1 MTLRRFLLAS
11 VALGV
16 IAGVAAGGIRAAFDG
31 GAGEP
36 PPSAAP
42 VTATATTPAGEP
54 PLAVAERFAAAWEAG
69 DAPAMHALIDS
80 RTGAAPPLAQF
91 AAAYAAFREEASV
104 TAIAVSVSVS
114 AGGPQR
120 ITFHVRLETSSFGVL
135 EYATVAP
142 FVSVQPGVSR
152 IAWTPSLIHPA
163 LTEGAEARGEVRR
176 PTRGAI
182 YDRNGEPLAITRNV
196 RMIGLDRSRV
206 FDEEAV
212 TTAFVS
218 FGFDEEEVAAAFASP
233 LGPRQRVP
241 LGVVP
246 DERVEE
252 AARFVEAV
260 PGAVLWFEE
269 RRTYPLGEAA
279 AHAVGYT
286 REYTAGEIAARPDA
300 LLRPGDRFGA
310 VGIEAAMDAVLAG
323 RAGARLE
330 VVGGDEPVVLFER
343 AFVPGAD
350 VRTTLDAAVLR
361 AAHAGLA
368 GLRGAAVVID
378 PRTNAI
384 LALNSSPAFDPNA
397 FVLGDERALAAVTA
411 SEDDPL
417 ADRAAQGRYS
427 AGSTFKLVTGAAGLA
442 EGLFAPADRIF
453 CGAVWYGID
462 PPRRN
467 WEGEQGRLTIAEGL
481 MRSCNPVF
489 YEIALALY
497 NDAPGALPQMA
508 RAFGFG
514 AETGVEGLYED
525 AGLVPDAAWKQAA
538 RSAPWYPG
546 DAVNLGI
553 GQGDLLVTPLQL
565 ANAYGAFLAGEL
577 RTPVILAEA
586 EPVARGALPLAPEHA
601 AHLRHGLE
609 LVTGARGTAGW
620 AFAEAGHDGFGG
632 KSGTAEEGEGQEHV
646 LFVAYA
652 PRSEPA
658 ALAAVVFDDG
668 EEGRGLAAPLARDLV
683 LAALNADASGDEG
696 EPDAEAAP

>member
-1 MTLRRFLLAS
+1 M
-11 VALGV
+11 
-16 IAGVAAGGIRAAFDG
+16 IAGAAVGGIRAALDG
-31 GAGEP
+31 GPGEP
-36 PPSAAP
+36 PPSASP
-42 VTATATTPAGEP
+42 TAEATPASET

-69 DAPAMHALIDS
+69 DFPAMHALVDS
-80 RTGAAPPLAQF
+80 RTRAALPLAQF
-91 AAAYAAFREEASV
+91 AAAYAGFREEAAV
-104 TAIAVSVSVS
+104 TAIAVSVSS
-114 AGGPQR
+114 EGPQR
-120 ITFHVRLETSSFGVL
+120 VTFHVRLETSSFGVL

-142 FVSVQPGVSR
+142 FVSVQPGFPR
-152 IAWTPSLIHPA
+152 IAWRPSLIHPA

-182 YDRNGEPLAITRNV
+182 FDRNGEPLAITRNV

-212 TTAFVS
+212 TAAFVS
-218 FGFDEEEVAAAFASP
+218 FGFGEEDVAAAFASP

-286 REYTAGEIAARPDA
+286 REYTAAEIAARPDA

-323 RAGARLE
+323 QTGARLAIA
-330 VVGGDEPVVLFER
+330 GGGGEPIVLFER

-350 VRTTLDAAVLR
+350 VRTTLDAALLR

-384 LALNSSPAFDPNA
+384 LALNSSPAFDPND
-397 FVLGDERALAAVTA
+397 FVLGDERALAEVTA

-417 ADRAAQGRYS
+417 ADRAAQGLYA
-427 AGSTFKLVTGAAGLA
+427 AGSTFKLVTGAAGLT
-442 EGLFAPADRIF
+442 EGLFSPADRIF
-453 CGAVWYGID
+453 CGAIWYGID

-497 NDAPGALPQMA
+497 NDAPGALPDMA

-514 AETGVEGLYED
+514 AETGVEGLYEA

-538 RSAPWYPG
+538 RGAPWYPG

-577 RTPVILAEA
+577 RAPVILAEA

-601 AHLRHGLE
+601 AHLRRGLE
-609 LVTGARGTAGW
+609 LVTGARGTAAW
-620 AFAEAGHDGFGG
+620 VFADAGHDDFGG

-646 LFVAYA
+646 LFVAYS

-668 EEGRGLAAPLARDLV
+668 EEGRSLAAPLARDLV
-683 LAALNADASGDEG
+683 LAALNPGQTGDEA
-696 EPDAEAAP
+696 EVEAEAETAP